1 MQSAELWKKLKFLDC
16 TLRDGGY
23 YNRWDFDEELI
34 NDYIKTMTLIGVDVV
49 EIGFRGIKKNSYLG
63 PLAYSSDEYLKQLN
77 INKKIKI
84 SVMERKRY
92 Y

>member
-1 MQSAELWKKLKFLDC
+1 MRSYGKKLKFLDC

-49 EIGFRGIKKNSYLG
+49 EIGFRGIKK
-63 PLAYSSDEYLKQLN
+63 
-77 INKKIKI
+77 
-84 SVMERKRY
+84 
-92 Y
+92 